1 MVKTSPGRPV
11 DLSKDRDILAAGRAL
26 LFENGPQAVTM
37 EAVARQAGVA
47 KPTLYRRYAN
57 RDELLAAVA
66 MNESESMAGRFR
78 VTPGSVDDMRSALVD
93 FGCQLTRFLL
103 SSDHIRFIHALG
115 ASTGMPQASRES
127 IFRHGP
133 LATRDRLAEW
143 LEKADA
149 SGLLPGRVA
158 GKGRRLRTAALSGSG
173 SQRRE
178 TSRYAHGAGS
188 GANALPRPSAARRR
202 SAEHARGKY
211 DRRLPDT
218 AAFHLIRRP
227 PGRCTVF
234 TDEVVDNAVT
244 SLSTLH
250 AWNQS

>member
-78 VTPGSVDDMRSALVD
+78 VTPGSVDDIRSALVD

-149 SGLLPGRVA
+149 SGLLRCQDPA
-158 GKGRRLRTAALSGSG
+158 
-173 SQRRE
+173 
-178 TSRYAHGAGS
+178 
-188 GANALPRPSAARRR
+188 R
-202 SAEHARGKY
+202 SAEKLLGMLMGLDLVRTLYHVHPPR
-211 DRRLPDT
+211 DV
-218 AAFHLIRRP
+218 AALNTH
-227 PGRCTVF
+227 V
-234 TDEVVDNAVT
+234 E
-244 SLSTLH
+244 STIDDFLTL
-250 AWNQS
+250 QRSI

>member
-26 LFENGPQAVTM
+26 LFESGPQAVTM
-37 EAVARQAGVA
+37 EAVARQAGVS

-93 FGCQLTRFLL
+93 FGCRLTRFLL

-115 ASTGMPQASRES
+115 ASTGMPQATRES
-127 IFRHGP
+127 IFSHGP

-143 LEKADA
+143 LDKANEA
-149 SGLLPGRVA
+149 GLLRCSDPACSAEKLLGMLMGLDLV
-158 GKGRRLRTAALSGSG
+158 RTLYHVHRPRDVEALS
-173 SQRRE
+173 
-178 TSRYAHGAGS
+178 AHVQG
-188 GANALPRPSAARRR
+188 
-202 SAEHARGKY
+202 
-211 DRRLPDT
+211 
-218 AAFHLIRRP
+218 
-227 PGRCTVF
+227 TVDDF
-234 TDEVVDNAVT
+234 
-244 SLSTLH
+244 LTLH
-250 AWNQS
+250 RRD